1 MKSTSSFHILEV
13 GNDCLEISGDQA
25 FCRSKMQIKENNVLI
40 DTCTRFMLT
49 TRFRSFM
56 LLERQTYPRDVV
68 IHHQVG
74 RGPFAPSI
82 MPFAVKLETYLRMVK
97 VPYMVIIVLRSISMD
112 EIRCVGF

>member
-1 MKSTSSFHILEV
+1 
-13 GNDCLEISGDQA
+13 
-25 FCRSKMQIKENNVLI
+25 MQIKENNVLI

-49 TRFRSFM
+49 TRLRSFM

-112 EIRCVGF
+112 EIRCVGFLESIYANRNRNVKTAYFDINFLKI

>member
-1 MKSTSSFHILEV
+1 MTSIHVLYILEER
-13 GNDCLEISGDQA
+13 NNCLDISGDQA
-25 FCRSKMQIKENNVLI
+25 FCRPNMQIKENNVLI
-40 DTCTRFMLT
+40 GTCTRFMLT

-112 EIRCVGF
+112 EIRCECF